1 MTVVMNKSDY
11 IDKANNVLQDPMIYQ
26 PLKSDPGKTTLN
38 NINQT
43 LKSLKK
49 NQEKIDDNTYKQI
62 RTNNLNI
69 RT

>member
-38 NINQT
+38 HINQT

-49 NQEKIDDNTYKQI
+49 KQEKIDDNTYKQI